1 MASMCSTVQSPRAE
15 NALASASA
23 ARTCPAPEDAE
34 SNKTRGLLFT
44 MARAFVGRRI
54 SSSGGSGG
62 HEFVTIEFW
71 GDSRAPLWR
80 WRKPHEFGATPQN
93 PTPQGRKLAWAHED
107 GIDFAAPLVTS
118 IPH

>member
-15 NALASASA
+15 KALASASA

-54 SSSGGSGG
+54 SSGGGGGG
-62 HEFVTIEFW
+62 HEFVAIDFG
-71 GDSRAPLWR
+71 GDTGASVGR
-80 WRKPHEFGATPQN
+80 WLNTHDLAATPNIHIARVRYSLWQ
-93 PTPQGRKLAWAHED
+93 
-107 GIDFAAPLVTS
+107 
-118 IPH
+118 